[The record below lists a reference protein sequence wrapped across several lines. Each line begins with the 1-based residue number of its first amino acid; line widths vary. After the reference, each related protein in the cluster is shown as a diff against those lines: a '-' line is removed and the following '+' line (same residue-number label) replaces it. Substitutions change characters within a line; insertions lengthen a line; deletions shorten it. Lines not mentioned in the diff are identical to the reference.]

1 LDLDDLH
8 DDLNAGGDLELPLAY
23 IKAKSKKEVTEVGM
37 HELTALM
44 EKFLNFYDP
53 QFNVGATYDVE
64 NLYRR
69 LSLSVLFDS
78 SFNVGSNL
86 KAGLVVILNE
96 DQCIF
101 ETLLKIQC
109 GERMI
114 LVKDISMFVHMF
126 AQSFDKLNSSY
137 GQHMVFE
144 NLIGRI
150 VHDVH
155 TCAPWLVLYQ
165 IQNYYRHRIGVE
177 EEPIRIV
184 FSQREFRALLTFL
197 NNQLYVIK
205 ADMGSMCT
213 LANSLLRDILAKV
226 RHEIK
231 QNCKGCMENMIIHHT
246 CADIMIFP
254 KRAGETLLKQFAAA
268 KADPM
273 NSDKCRKRVLV
284 ALMSLAEPITKYLV
298 NAVKTEASVACRFT
312 GGAPLWI
319 KTYVPPDTKDVH
331 EKYSYKCGDV
341 VDN

>member
-1 LDLDDLH
+1 LDDLH

-23 IKAKSKKEVTEVGM
+23 IKAKSKKEVAEVGM
-37 HELTALM
+37 YELSALM

-69 LSLSVLFDS
+69 LNMSVLFDS
-78 SFNVGSNL
+78 SFDVGSNL
-86 KAGLVVILNE
+86 KAGLIVILNE

-101 ETLLKIQC
+101 EPLLKIQC

-114 LVKDISMFVHMF
+114 LVKDIAKFLLMFS
-126 AQSFDKLNSSY
+126 QSFDKLNSSY
-137 GQHMVFE
+137 GNHMIFE
-144 NLIGRI
+144 NLVGRI

-155 TCAPWLVLYQ
+155 TCSPWLVLYQ
-165 IQNYYRHRIGVE
+165 IQNYYRHRIGIE

-184 FSQREFRALLTFL
+184 FSQREFRALLSFL

-205 ADMGSMCT
+205 ADMVSMCT
-213 LANSLLRDILAKV
+213 LANCLLRDIMAKA
-226 RHEIK
+226 RQEIK

-246 CADIMIFP
+246 CADLMIFP
-254 KRAGETLLKQFAAA
+254 KRAGETLSKQFAAA

-273 NSDKCRKRVLV
+273 NSDKCRKRVLE
-284 ALMSLAEPITKYLV
+284 ALMRHSEPITDYLV
-298 NAVKTEASVACRFT
+298 KAAKTEASVACRFT
-312 GGAPLWI
+312 GGVPLWV
-319 KTYVPPDTKDVH
+319 KAYVPPNTKDVH
-331 EKYSYKCGDV
+331 EKYRYRCDCDV